1 MNILAKEIQSLSKPQ
16 DIHQT
21 SLLEAAIKRGEEAKQ
36 HFLDKQ
42 GGALPNDEAC
52 RVLGCSLLELETMRR
67 NHQVL
72 GLSVNEKWVYPVWQ
86 FIDGQI
92 LSGLDQV
99 LAALEKD
106 GAWTQVIFLLTGDIR
121 LDGATP
127 LEKLQQGEIEQVV
140 WAAKCYGSHSA
151 A

>member
-1 MNILAKEIQSLSKPQ
+1 MLKFIHKKQSPLSLVSP
-16 DIHQT
+16 
-21 SLLEAAIKRGEEAKQ
+21 LETAIKRGEKAKTS
-36 HFLDKQ
+36 FLSKQ
-42 GGALPNDEAC
+42 GGALSNIEAC
-52 RVLGCSLLELETMRR
+52 RVLTFSPPELETMRR

-72 GLSVNEKWVYPVWQ
+72 GLSVNEEVVYPAWQ
-86 FIDGQI
+86 FIEGKV
-92 LSGLDQV
+92 LSGLDKV
-99 LAALEKD
+99 LAALKED

-127 LEKLQQGEIEQVV
+127 LEKLKEGEIDQVV

>member
-1 MNILAKEIQSLSKPQ
+1 MILTKESPLLLKPKVSS
-16 DIHQT
+16 QT
-21 SLLEAAIKRGEEAKQ
+21 SPLEAAIKRGEEAKKR
-36 HFLDKQ
+36 FLSKQ
-42 GGALPNDEAC
+42 GGALNNIEAC
-52 RVLGCSLLELETMRR
+52 SILGCSLLELETMRR

-72 GLSVNEKWVYPVWQ
+72 GLSVNEELVYPAWQ
-86 FIDGQI
+86 FIEGKV
-92 LSGLDQV
+92 LSGLDKV
-99 LAALEKD
+99 LAALKED

-127 LEKLQQGEIEQVV
+127 LEKLKEGEIDQVV